1 MLTTIIALCLRIT
14 SNPAANAVQKALSK
28 KHSATMINL
37 YVFGFLSLFC
47 IIPASLNNWSSYT
60 LEYWNYVLLAGCLC
74 TLGSICLIKALQYGE
89 MSILGPINSYKCLV
103 GLLFGYILLGEIP
116 SIRGIIGTLLIIF
129 GSWFIFDTVKTD
141 GFFKILFRKDIFL
154 RFCALFFTGSIR
166 GIIGTLLIIFGSW
179 FIFDTVKTD
188 GFFKI
193 LFRKDIFLRFCA
205 LFFTG
210 CEAVV
215 LKKIILLSS
224 PKESL
229 ILWCFSGFIFT
240 LLLAILFKVKLKK
253 ISKKDTLL
261 TLLIAICLGIM
272 QYSTNI
278 VFEKINV
285 GLSLALFQLS
295 GIISIL
301 FGYFIFKENQL
312 RKKLLGTIIMI
323 VGSCLILL

>member
-14 SNPAANAVQKALSK
+14 SNPAANAVQKILSE
-28 KHSATMINL
+28 KHSAIMINL
-37 YVFGFLSLFC
+37 YAFGFLSLFC
-47 IIPASLNNWSSYT
+47 LYPASLNNWSSYT
-60 LEYWNYVLLAGCLC
+60 LEYWNYVLLAGSLC

-103 GLLFGYILLGEIP
+103 GLLFGYIMLGEIP
-116 SIRGIIGTLLIIF
+116 
-129 GSWFIFDTVKTD
+129 
-141 GFFKILFRKDIFL
+141 
-154 RFCALFFTGSIR
+154 SIR

-240 LLLAILFKVKLKK
+240 LLLAILFKVKIKK
-253 ISKKDTLL
+253 ISKKDTFL
-261 TLLIAICLGIM
+261 TLLIAVCLGIM

>member
-1 MLTTIIALCLRIT
+1 MLTNIIALCLRIT

-154 RFCALFFTGSIR
+154 RFCALFFTG
-166 GIIGTLLIIFGSW
+166 
-179 FIFDTVKTD
+179 
-188 GFFKI
+188 
-193 LFRKDIFLRFCA
+193 
-205 LFFTG
+205 

-240 LLLAILFKVKLKK
+240 LLLAILFKVKIKK
-253 ISKKDTLL
+253 ISKKDTFL
-261 TLLIAICLGIM
+261 TLLIAVCLGIM

-301 FGYFIFKENQL
+301 FGYFIFKEHRL
-312 RKKLLGTIIMI
+312 RKKLLGTVIMI
-323 VGSCLILL
+323 AGSCLILL

>member
-103 GLLFGYILLGEIP
+103 GLLFGYIMLGEIP
-116 SIRGIIGTLLIIF
+116 
-129 GSWFIFDTVKTD
+129 
-141 GFFKILFRKDIFL
+141 
-154 RFCALFFTGSIR
+154 SIR

>member
-103 GLLFGYILLGEIP
+103 GLLFGYILLGETP
-116 SIRGIIGTLLIIF
+116 
-129 GSWFIFDTVKTD
+129 
-141 GFFKILFRKDIFL
+141 
-154 RFCALFFTGSIR
+154 SIR

>member
-141 GFFKILFRKDIFL
+141 E
-154 RFCALFFTGSIR
+154 
-166 GIIGTLLIIFGSW
+166 
-179 FIFDTVKTD
+179 
-188 GFFKI
+188 FFKI

-240 LLLAILFKVKLKK
+240 LLLAILFKVKIKK
-253 ISKKDTLL
+253 ISKKDTFL
-261 TLLIAICLGIM
+261 TLLIAVCLGIM

-301 FGYFIFKENQL
+301 FGYFIFKEHRL
-312 RKKLLGTIIMI
+312 RKKLLGTVIMI
-323 VGSCLILL
+323 AGSCLILL